1 MKINSD
7 ICISLELLYELCII
21 FELLYRLSFYRVSH
35 LVQYIYD
42 CTSVYVYRVLL
53 VNTQY
58 NIFKIIPSVDTQ

>member
-7 ICISLELLYELCII
+7 ICISLQLLYELCII

-42 CTSVYVYRVLL
+42 CTECLRLSSATSKHSV
-53 VNTQY
+53 QY
-58 NIFKIIPSVDTQ
+58 IQNYTEC